1 MGTIAKGEITLSP
14 VNDAYT
20 VLLTPS
26 SCSISADFDG
36 SNPNLT
42 NAKGTITVKRGTKI
56 VPFKI
61 DRVSYSDS
69 GIKISWVQ
77 QEVTVMPFIVTHI
90 PFQEGSAHRPRSG
103 AVCRAFQGVH
113 GRL

>member
-56 VPFKI
+56 VPFKVRQVVYSSAGI
-61 DRVSYSDS
+61 SVS
-69 GIKISWVQ
+69 W
-77 QEVTVMPFIVTHI
+77 
-90 PFQEGSAHRPRSG
+90 PFQ
-103 AVCRAFQGVH
+103 
-113 GRL
+113 RLQRCPLR